1 MKNKNTIYQSTSP
14 FATTAEQSKVIMA
27 NPFMD
32 SEFVKSTESALPLSL
47 LANTIPNEND
57 AMNCSPFMSMKSFN
71 TCTFDF
77 VSVFPNDYNYEQDL
91 KLRKIKKYT
100 MFNAYIPLHLEK
112 TTSMI
117 NKNYKK
123 KEKYSYNN
131 YCGILFSCSKRK
143 VRFNSKKYV
152 QYAHALNY

>member
-1 MKNKNTIYQSTSP
+1 MENKNTIYQSTSP
-14 FATTAEQSKVIMA
+14 FATISEQSKVIMA

-32 SEFVKSTESALPLSL
+32 SEFVKSTESALTL
-47 LANTIPNEND
+47 LANSIPNEND
-57 AMNCSPFMSMKSFN
+57 AMNYSPFMSMKSFN
-71 TCTFDF
+71 TCSFDDF
-77 VSVFPNDYNYEQDL
+77 VSVFLNDYNYEQDL
-91 KLRKIKKYT
+91 KLRKIKKYV

-131 YCGILFSCSKRK
+131 DCGILFSCSKRR
-143 VRFNSKKYV
+143 VRFNNKKYV
-152 QYAHALNY
+152 QDAHTLNY